1 MLVLLLLFKKAAA
14 FYNVF
19 FVQDALYY
27 YYYTKFYYSYT
38 LYILLLACKLQY
50 IYISFL
56 SRLRLRF
63 LARAQTKLEL
73 TNEMLHKLLQFI

>member
-1 MLVLLLLFKKAAA
+1 MFQCLLLLLFKKAAA

-50 IYISFL
+50 IYFILKSIEIEIS
-56 SRLRLRF
+56 S
-63 LARAQTKLEL
+63 ARADKTR
-73 TNEMLHKLLQFI
+73 TNERNVA